1 MDTEKI
7 KCVIVGDGAV
17 GKTCLLIS
25 YSTNKFP
32 TEYVPTVFD
41 NYAVTVQI
49 QDQQYIIQLFDTAGQ
64 EDYDR
69 LRLIAYPNTDVFLV
83 CFSIINPDSY
93 DNVREKWVPEIQKH
107 CGQAPFLL
115 VGTQM
120 DLRTDP
126 ATITNL
132 EKKTKKP
139 VNAEQ
144 GKRLASELGAVA
156 YVECSALTQE
166 GMKNV
171 FDEALMAALNKEDEE
186 ENKKCCPCTLL

>member
-1 MDTEKI
+1 
-7 KCVIVGDGAV
+7 VIVGDGAV

-49 QDQQYIIQLFDTAGQ
+49 QDDQYVIQLFDTAGQ

-93 DNVREKWVPEIQKH
+93 DNVREKWVPEIKANW
-107 CGQAPFLL
+107 GATPVPFLL

-139 VNAEQ
+139 ISKTQ
-144 GKRLASELGAVA
+144 GEKLAADLGAEM
-156 YVECSALTQE
+156 YVECSALTGE

-171 FDEALMAALNKEDEE
+171 FDEALMAALNKEDPVPP
-186 ENKKCCPCTLL
+186 KQCCCTLL

>member
-1 MDTEKI
+1 M
-7 KCVIVGDGAV
+7 
-17 GKTCLLIS
+17 
-25 YSTNKFP
+25 
-32 TEYVPTVFD
+32 FD

-49 QDQQYIIQLFDTAGQ
+49 QDQQYVIQLFDTAGQ
-64 EDYDR
+64 EDYDRLQFCQNIITSQKIDFDHVR

-107 CGQAPFLL
+107 WGQAPFLL

-132 EKKTKKP
+132 GEK
-139 VNAEQ
+139 N
-144 GKRLASELGAVA
+144 
-156 YVECSALTQE
+156 
-166 GMKNV
+166 NV
-171 FDEALMAALNKEDEE
+171 QTTMNKD
-186 ENKKCCPCTLL
+186 

>member
-1 MDTEKI
+1 MKSWIDL
-7 KCVIVGDGAV
+7 D
-17 GKTCLLIS
+17 L
-25 YSTNKFP
+25 
-32 TEYVPTVFD
+32 
-41 NYAVTVQI
+41 
-49 QDQQYIIQLFDTAGQ
+49 
-64 EDYDR
+64 DR

-132 EKKTKKP
+132 GEIRHLNLAHLITMTK
-139 VNAEQ
+139 
-144 GKRLASELGAVA
+144 
-156 YVECSALTQE
+156 Y
-166 GMKNV
+166 
-171 FDEALMAALNKEDEE
+171 
-186 ENKKCCPCTLL
+186 

>member
-1 MDTEKI
+1 METEKI

-32 TEYVPTVFD
+32 NEYVPTVFD

-49 QDQQYIIQLFDTAGQ
+49 QDQEYVIQLFDTAGQ

-171 FDEALMAALNKEDEE
+171 FDEALMAALNKEDEPE
-186 ENKKCCPCTLL
+186 KKRCCCTLL

>member
-49 QDQQYIIQLFDTAGQ
+49 QDQQFVIQLFDTAGQ

-107 CGQAPFLL
+107 WGQAPFLL

-171 FDEALMAALNKEDEE
+171 FDEALMAALNKEDEPE
-186 ENKKCCPCTLL
+186 KKRCCCTLL

>member
-1 MDTEKI
+1 M
-7 KCVIVGDGAV
+7 
-17 GKTCLLIS
+17 
-25 YSTNKFP
+25 
-32 TEYVPTVFD
+32 FD

-49 QDQQYIIQLFDTAGQ
+49 QDQQFVIQLFDTAGQ
-64 EDYDR
+64 EDYDRLQICLCQQTIFKSEIDRDLDR

-107 CGQAPFLL
+107 WGQAPFLL

-132 EKKTKKP
+132 GEIYNVQVTIKK
-139 VNAEQ
+139 
-144 GKRLASELGAVA
+144 
-156 YVECSALTQE
+156 
-166 GMKNV
+166 
-171 FDEALMAALNKEDEE
+171 D
-186 ENKKCCPCTLL
+186 

>member
-132 EKKTKKP
+132 EKKKKKP

-156 YVECSALTQE
+156 YAECSALTQE

-171 FDEALMAALNKEDEE
+171 FDEALMAALNKEDEVE
-186 ENKKCCPCTLL
+186 KKRFRCTLL

>member
-1 MDTEKI
+1 M
-7 KCVIVGDGAV
+7 
-17 GKTCLLIS
+17 
-25 YSTNKFP
+25 
-32 TEYVPTVFD
+32 
-41 NYAVTVQI
+41 
-49 QDQQYIIQLFDTAGQ
+49 
-64 EDYDR
+64 
-69 LRLIAYPNTDVFLV
+69 IAYPNTDVFLV

-107 CGQAPFLL
+107 WGQAPFLL

-132 EKKTKKP
+132 GEIYTMYHIVCFLLPNKVRKIYIGIDCPYIDLLFGTFSEKKTKKP
-139 VNAEQ
+139 VSAEQ
-144 GKRLASELGAVA
+144 GKRLASELGAVC

-171 FDEALMAALNKEDEE
+171 FDEVNYKTRNIFCYLW
-186 ENKKCCPCTLL
+186 TTS

>member
-1 MDTEKI
+1 
-7 KCVIVGDGAV
+7 V
-17 GKTCLLIS
+17 
-25 YSTNKFP
+25 
-32 TEYVPTVFD
+32 
-41 NYAVTVQI
+41 
-49 QDQQYIIQLFDTAGQ
+49 IQLFDTAGQ

-107 CGQAPFLL
+107 WGQAPFLL

-139 VNAEQ
+139 VSAEQ
-144 GKRLASELGAVA
+144 GKRLASELGAVC

-171 FDEALMAALNKEDEE
+171 FDEALMAALNKEDEDE
-186 ENKKCCPCTLL
+186 KKPCCPCTLL

>member
-49 QDQQYIIQLFDTAGQ
+49 QDQQFVIQLFDTAGQ

-107 CGQAPFLL
+107 WGQAPFLL

-171 FDEALMAALNKEDEE
+171 FDEALMAALNKEDEPE
-186 ENKKCCPCTLL
+186 KKRCCCTVL

>member
-1 MDTEKI
+1 METEKI

-32 TEYVPTVFD
+32 NEYVPTVFD

-49 QDQQYIIQLFDTAGQ
+49 QDQEYVIQLFDTAGQ

-144 GKRLASELGAVA
+144 GKRLANELGAVA

-186 ENKKCCPCTLL
+186 EQQGCSCTLQ

>member
-1 MDTEKI
+1 METEKI

-32 TEYVPTVFD
+32 NEYVPTVFD

-49 QDQQYIIQLFDTAGQ
+49 QDQEYVIQLFDTAGQ

-93 DNVREKWVPEIQKH
+93 DNVREKWVPEILKPEWK
-107 CGQAPFLL
+107 APFLL

-126 ATITNL
+126 DTITNL
-132 EKKTKKP
+132 EKKKKKP
-139 VNAEQ
+139 VTAEQ
-144 GKRLASELGAVA
+144 GRRLANELGAVA

-186 ENKKCCPCTLL
+186 EQQGCSCTLQ

>member
-1 MDTEKI
+1 M
-7 KCVIVGDGAV
+7 
-17 GKTCLLIS
+17 
-25 YSTNKFP
+25 
-32 TEYVPTVFD
+32 FD

-49 QDQQYIIQLFDTAGQ
+49 QDQQYVIQLFDTAGQ
-64 EDYDR
+64 EDYDRLQFCQTIKTSKKIDLDHVR

-107 CGQAPFLL
+107 WGQAPFLL

-132 EKKTKKP
+132 GEIYKFQDAIKK
-139 VNAEQ
+139 
-144 GKRLASELGAVA
+144 
-156 YVECSALTQE
+156 
-166 GMKNV
+166 
-171 FDEALMAALNKEDEE
+171 D
-186 ENKKCCPCTLL
+186 

>member
-1 MDTEKI
+1 METEKI

-32 TEYVPTVFD
+32 NEYVPTVFD

-49 QDQQYIIQLFDTAGQ
+49 QDQEYVIQLFDTAGQ

-93 DNVREKWVPEIQKH
+93 DNVREKWVPEIMKPEWK
-107 CGQAPFLL
+107 APFLL

-132 EKKTKKP
+132 EKKKKKP

-144 GKRLASELGAVA
+144 GKRLANELGAVA

-186 ENKKCCPCTLL
+186 EQQGCSCTLQ